1 MKVIFLSNDDADLQI
16 NLAAMVH
23 SLDSCPVADL
33 REGPGGPGPPLILG
47 KKGLDP
53 PLVSS
58 RYLYQPPLL
67 VLN

>member
-33 REGPGGPGPPLILG
+33 GEGPGGPGPPLFWV
-47 KKGLDP
+47 KKVWIRHWCLPDIYID
-53 PLVSS
+53 LTCLS
-58 RYLYQPPLL
+58 
-67 VLN
+67 